1 MKISAITPFSLI
13 EFPWEVS
20 CIVFTPWCNMR
31 CWFCHNSEFVLPEK
45 IRKIQQT
52 FISLEVFFRFL
63 TSRKHLLSWVSIC
76 WWEPTIQWG
85 LEDFCEK
92 IHNIGL
98 KVKLD
103 TNGTNPHIIEKLLW
117 KKCIDYIAMDIKHE
131 IHQLPELIGV
141 NIQKKLYKKS
151 IEIIKNS
158 GIDYEFRTTIIWWVH
173 SINSIESLSREIE
186 GAKKYVLQS
195 YKSGNT
201 LNPNFFWYSY
211 SQDTLM
217 QFKKIAEKYVKTV
230 IIRF

>member
-1 MKISAITPFSLI
+1 
-13 EFPWEVS
+13 
-20 CIVFTPWCNMR
+20 
-31 CWFCHNSEFVLPEK
+31 
-45 IRKIQQT
+45 
-52 FISLEVFFRFL
+52 
-63 TSRKHLLSWVSIC
+63 
-76 WWEPTIQWG
+76 
-85 LEDFCEK
+85 
-92 IHNIGL
+92 
-98 KVKLD
+98 
-103 TNGTNPHIIEKLLW
+103 
-117 KKCIDYIAMDIKHE
+117 MDIKHE